1 MFWIYNKKEVST
13 KIKKNKIEFDIRDGL
28 SNKQR
33 RVLFAIYFVDN
44 SPKYEDVITYEH
56 GFTFGE
62 IKKELKRNKLSTFS
76 DNELNDILNGFMNLK
91 YPLLRINE
99 NKEICITRI
108 FPNMFEGQE
117 GTDYTQDS
125 VLSSLFPNFLC
136 NGGNGYSSHDISD
149 VFEAIN
155 CYINDREISDEKI
168 HEILKD
174 KSDYDLKIILEAFV
188 NHRINIL
195 GRLNRI
201 KYDLYDSLSRI
212 LKYGSKKEKESL
224 GPLLS
229 IEEYEQLKK
238 EQIKK
243 FGNIDK
249 ELIEEFYLSF
259 ISLIKLEVYAR
270 DNPNSCLLHNSTIQ
284 PNPST
289 SRFENYS
296 RPCKH

>member
-1 MFWIYNKKEVST
+1 MPVIIYINFKGDRFERIFLLEKLSIKFQTWGKYMFWIYNKKAVSA
-13 KIKKNKIEFDIRDGL
+13 KIRKNKIEFDIRDGL
-28 SNKQR
+28 SDKQR
-33 RVLFAIYFVDN
+33 RVLVAIYFLDK
-44 SPKYEDVITYEH
+44 SPKYEDVMTFEH

-76 DNELNDILNGFMNLK
+76 DNELNDILNGFMKQK

-99 NKEICITRI
+99 SKEICITQI
-108 FPNMFEGQE
+108 FHKMFEGQE

-149 VFEAIN
+149 VFEAIK

-195 GRLNRI
+195 RRLNRI
-201 KYDLYDSLSRI
+201 IYDLYDRQSRI
-212 LKYGSKKEKESL
+212 LKYGSEKEKESVNTL
-224 GPLLS
+224 IS

-243 FGNIDK
+243 IENIDK
-249 ELIEEFYLSF
+249 ELIEELSF
-259 ISLIKLEVYAR
+259 VYKSKKLYEG
-270 DNPNSCLLHNSTIQ
+270 
-284 PNPST
+284 
-289 SRFENYS
+289 
-296 RPCKH
+296 

>member
-1 MFWIYNKKEVST
+1 
-13 KIKKNKIEFDIRDGL
+13 
-28 SNKQR
+28 
-33 RVLFAIYFVDN
+33 
-44 SPKYEDVITYEH
+44 
-56 GFTFGE
+56 
-62 IKKELKRNKLSTFS
+62 
-76 DNELNDILNGFMNLK
+76 
-91 YPLLRINE
+91 
-99 NKEICITRI
+99 
-108 FPNMFEGQE
+108 
-117 GTDYTQDS
+117 
-125 VLSSLFPNFLC
+125 
-136 NGGNGYSSHDISD
+136 
-149 VFEAIN
+149 
-155 CYINDREISDEKI
+155 
-168 HEILKD
+168 
-174 KSDYDLKIILEAFV
+174 LKIILEAFV

-201 KYDLYDSLSRI
+201 KYDLYDRLSRI

-229 IEEYEQLKK
+229 IEYYEQLKK

-284 PNPST
+284 SNPST

-296 RPCKH
+296 RLCKH